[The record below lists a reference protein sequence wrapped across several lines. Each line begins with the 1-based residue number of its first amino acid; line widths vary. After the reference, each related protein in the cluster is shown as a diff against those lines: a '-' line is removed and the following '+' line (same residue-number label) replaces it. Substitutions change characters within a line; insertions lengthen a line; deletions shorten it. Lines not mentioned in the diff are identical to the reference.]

1 MIINNNKYLKSF
13 ENHYTAKNVK
23 FILKLN
29 DDCKTELESKF
40 LSEFNLTSPKNL
52 SLNNMHLFSVKGA
65 IKKYNTTTEIIKEW
79 CITRLY
85 KYYERKERQL
95 EILTEDYNIMSAKIR
110 FITDIIS
117 GNIIIMN
124 IKIKEIEDQLSKADY
139 YKHNDNY
146 DYLLKMPISQLT
158 LEKKENLENEV
169 LKLKNKIEQLKDM
182 SIIKIWE
189 SELEELLAEWNN
201 HKSMIEEDYMNDL
214 KGDVVKTT
222 AKRGAPKKK

>member
-1 MIINNNKYLKSF
+1 
-13 ENHYTAKNVK
+13 
-23 FILKLN
+23 LKLN
-29 DDCKTELESKF
+29 DDCKEELEPKF

-52 SLNNMHLFSVKGA
+52 SLNNMNLFSVKGD
-65 IKKYNTTTEIIKEW
+65 IKKYNTTVEIIKEW
-79 CITRLY
+79 SVTRLH

-95 EILTEDYNIMSAKIR
+95 EILVEDYNIMSAKIR

-124 IKIKEIEDQLSKADY
+124 IKLKDIEEQLEKADY
-139 YKHNDNY
+139 YKQNDNY

-158 LEKKENLENEV
+158 LEKKENLDKEV
-169 LKLKNKIEQLKDM
+169 LKLKNKIDELKDM

-189 SELEELLAEWNN
+189 TELQELLTEWNN
-201 HKSMIEEDYMNDL
+201 HKKTIEEDYMNDL
-214 KGDVVKTT
+214 KGDVVKST

>member
-1 MIINNNKYLKSF
+1 
-13 ENHYTAKNVK
+13 
-23 FILKLN
+23 
-29 DDCKTELESKF
+29 
-40 LSEFNLTSPKNL
+40 
-52 SLNNMHLFSVKGA
+52 MHLFSVRGA

-79 CITRLY
+79 SITRLN
-85 KYYERKERQL
+85 KYYERKQKQL

-110 FITDIIS
+110 FITDIIG

-124 IKIKEIEDQLSKADY
+124 IKLKEIEEQLEKAEY

-169 LKLKNKIEQLKDM
+169 LKLKNKIDQLNDM
-182 SIIKIWE
+182 SITKIWE
-189 SELEELLAEWNN
+189 IELQELLAEWNN
-201 HKSMIEEDYMNDL
+201 HKINIEEDYLNDL

-222 AKRGAPKKK
+222 AKRGVQKKK